1 MSPASRAA
9 CDSSTEACGVRAS
22 RPELRWWTRALRAAR
37 QCLAGTE
44 RYKWV
49 DKCPDSDWLR
59 RDIGL
64 TEDVMRFRSDQ
75 IEEIK
80 RKHSEWF

>member
-1 MSPASRAA
+1 
-9 CDSSTEACGVRAS
+9 V
-22 RPELRWWTRALRAAR
+22 LRFAW

-49 DKCPDSDWLR
+49 DKCPASDWLR
-59 RDIGL
+59 RDLGL
-64 TEDVMRFRSDQ
+64 TEDVMTSAWDR

-80 RKHSEWF
+80 RKHSGWV

>member
-1 MSPASRAA
+1 MSPSSRAA
-9 CDSSTEACGVRAS
+9 CDSSTEAAGVRAS
-22 RPELRWWTRALRAAR
+22 RLGIRWWTDALRSAWQR
-37 QCLAGTE
+37 LAGPS

-49 DKCPDSDWLR
+49 DRFPDSDWLR

-64 TEDVMRFRSDQ
+64 TEDVMTFRSDQ
-75 IEEIK
+75 IDEIR